1 MILPESHNFNT
12 APEKPVVLL
21 SPLDWGLGH
30 TTRCIPIIN
39 ELLHQGCNVIIACN
53 STQKAV
59 LSREFP
65 QLAYVYLSGYNL
77 KYGKKRWGTIVRIIL
92 QTPKILIKINNE
104 NTWLNIFLKSQKVD
118 LIISDN
124 RFGFYA
130 PNIPSVFI
138 THQLH
143 IKTGLGK
150 LADHLLQKLNYR
162 RIKKFSNCWVP
173 DQQGTRSLA
182 GELSNPQKMPAI
194 PVQYIGGLS
203 RFTTCKQQTNSIDV
217 LIILSGPEPQRTIF
231 EELVLSAMK
240 LMPEKT
246 ILVRALPKES
256 NEVRVEN
263 NCTIYNHAS
272 AAVLNELIC
281 NAEIVISRSGY
292 TTVMDLMKLK
302 KKSIL
307 IPTPGQ
313 AEQEYLAMHLHK
325 QQLAYT
331 VSQAQF
337 SLLKALDDARRF
349 DFHLLTMEM
358 EDYKEVIRAIVPL
371 DNQKTN
377 TAFQH
382 P

>member
-1 MILPESHNFNT
+1 MILSESNNFNT
-12 APEKPVVLL
+12 ALEKPVVLL

-59 LSREFP
+59 LSKEFP
-65 QLAYVYLSGYNL
+65 QLVYMYLSGYNL

-118 LIISDN
+118 LIVSDN

-150 LADHLLQKLNYR
+150 LADSILQKLNYR
-162 RIKKFSNCWVP
+162 RIKKFSSCWVP
-173 DQQGTRSLA
+173 DQQGTTPSLA
-182 GELSNPQKMPAI
+182 GELSKPKILPAI
-194 PVQYIGGLS
+194 RVQYIGGLS
-203 RFTTCKQQTNSIDV
+203 RFNTCKQKTNTIDV

-231 EELVLSAMK
+231 EELVLNVMK
-240 LMPEKT
+240 SLPQKT
-246 ILVRALPKES
+246 VLVRGLPKAG
-256 NEVRVEN
+256 NEVIVEN
-263 NCTIYNHAS
+263 NCTIYNHAP
-272 AAVLNELIC
+272 AGLLNELIC

-313 AEQEYLAMHLHK
+313 AEQEYLATHLHK

-331 VSQAQF
+331 VLQEQF
-337 SLLKALDDARRF
+337 SLTAALANARAFSYR
-349 DFHLLTMEM
+349 LTELSME
-358 EDYKEVIRAIVPL
+358 EYKKVIRVTIKEL
-371 DNQKTN
+371 
-377 TAFQH
+377 QH
-382 P
+382 AVR